1 MNKEIVDCQI
11 QLSNTAEFLYA
22 HAELKGV
29 EIGPGDQ
36 VLIHDPLTH
45 IEFGQQMEFTR
56 KATISRAGLL
66 SRLWTYCTA
75 RLELTMLY
83 EVSFSTTRFSH
94 TKKYPRQ
101 KPAQQQA
108 DGDFGKAQCAC
119 VAQEAQH
126 RDRVGQRAQRRFCSG
141 C

>member
-22 HAELKGV
+22 HADLKGV
-29 EIGPGDQ
+29 EVGPGDQ

-108 DGDFGKAQCAC
+108 DNTTAMNLNLGK
-119 VAQEAQH
+119 
-126 RDRVGQRAQRRFCSG
+126 RVEV
-141 C
+141 

>member
-1 MNKEIVDCQI
+1 MDKEIVDCRV

-22 HAELKGV
+22 HAELNGV

-94 TKKYPRQ
+94 TKKYPRLN
-101 KPAQQQA
+101 AA
-108 DGDFGKAQCAC
+108 ESSSGNTTAINMNLGKREE
-119 VAQEAQH
+119 V
-126 RDRVGQRAQRRFCSG
+126 
-141 C
+141 

>member
-1 MNKEIVDCQI
+1 MDKEIVDCQI

-22 HAELKGV
+22 HVELNGV
-29 EIGPGDQ
+29 EVGPGDQ
-36 VLIHDPLTH
+36 VLIHDPLTQ

-94 TKKYPRQ
+94 TKKYPRL
-101 KPAQQQA
+101 KVTGQQSA
-108 DGDFGKAQCAC
+108 NTSAINMNLGKR
-119 VAQEAQH
+119 VEA
-126 RDRVGQRAQRRFCSG
+126 
-141 C
+141 